1 MDNEQITRYENIL
14 YISEYGNDEN
24 ETIIHA
30 LTMPVSVT
38 VYIDDNGKGCVEFR
52 EKTDQ
57 DNWRCVCQT
66 GFIHNVEV
74 PVQFKELKLQKNL
87 EETVAKTVATWISIY
102 IRNGIFCT
110 DSKKQTFVSYLD
122 LRDIASRIEKNLEDV
137 YNSF

>member
-1 MDNEQITRYENIL
+1 
-14 YISEYGNDEN
+14 
-24 ETIIHA
+24 
-30 LTMPVSVT
+30 MPVSVT

-66 GFIHNVEV
+66 GFIPNVEV
-74 PVQFKELKLQKNL
+74 PVQFKELKSQKNL
-87 EETVAKTVATWISIY
+87 EETVAKTVAGWISIY
-102 IRNGIFCT
+102 MRDGTFCT
-110 DSKKQTFVSYLD
+110 NSNKLTFVSFLD